1 MIGKVA
7 APRPLAP
14 SRRDSEVTKQ
24 SAYFFAQFFPM
35 HNHVDQ
41 TVFLQKFRGLKSLR
55 QVLMRGF
62 LNHAWSG
69 ETDHAFGSAI
79 ITSPNEAKLAITP
92 AVVGFVRTG
101 MYSSFSSA

>member
-1 MIGKVA
+1 MVGKVA
-7 APRPLAP
+7 APRPLAL

-62 LNHAWSG
+62 FNHAWSG
-69 ETDHAFGSAI
+69 ETDHAFWFGDNYVA
-79 ITSPNEAKLAITP
+79 
-92 AVVGFVRTG
+92 
-101 MYSSFSSA
+101 